1 MPKSIKRRHILGV
14 GAALAVAGKAPAI
27 AKASATTLRFV
38 PNADLSSIDPI
49 AISGYPI
56 RNHGYMVYDTLY
68 ATDSEFR
75 IRPQMAQGHE
85 VLPDGLTWTFHLRD
99 GLRFH
104 DGAPVLARD
113 CVASLRRWGARDGVG
128 QALLALTNDLT
139 EIDDRSFRFRL
150 RQPFPL
156 MLDALG
162 KTASP
167 VPFIMPERIA
177 VTPPTTQIRD
187 ATGSGPFRFLPDQ
200 WVSGSHVGYAKF
212 ENYLPRNEPPAGAAG
227 AKIAYVDRVEWHIL
241 PDASTASSALRQGE
255 VDWYEQPNLNL
266 LPVLRAAPGI
276 VVNAYYDGFELIM
289 HFNQLQAP
297 FNNPAVRQAVLASI
311 DQSDYLATMVPDP
324 AQSLACKSFF
334 FCGTPSS
341 TGAGSEAMTAN
352 LKRGQ
357 QLLAASGY
365 AGEKVLIISPTDI
378 EWLANVSL
386 VTDDL
391 LKRLGMNVETVAM
404 DLGTFF
410 ARRNSAEPVNK
421 GGWSIFH
428 TGLGSVD
435 LASPAFNFALRGNGR
450 QGWPGWPTDPMLER
464 LRSSWMGA
472 ASEAEHKAIAAD
484 MERHAFTTIPYI
496 PLGVRRNYT
505 AYRSNIT
512 GMQKASAPFAWNI
525 KKS

>member
-1 MPKSIKRRHILGV
+1 
-14 GAALAVAGKAPAI
+14 
-27 AKASATTLRFV
+27 V
-38 PNADLSSIDPI
+38 PSSDLSSIDPI
-49 AISGYPI
+49 AVSGYPI

-68 ATDSEFR
+68 ATDSEFG
-75 IRPQMAQGHE
+75 IRPQMAKGHE
-85 VLPDGLTWTFHLRD
+85 VSPDGLTWTFHLRD

-104 DGAPVLARD
+104 DGTPVLARD
-113 CVASLRRWGARDGVG
+113 CVASLRRWGARDGLG
-128 QALLALTNDLT
+128 QTLLALTNELT
-139 EIDDRSFRFRL
+139 TIDDHSFRFRL
-150 RQPFPL
+150 KQPFPL
-156 MLDALG
+156 MLDTLG

-167 VPFIMPERIA
+167 IPFIMPERIA

-212 ENYLPRNEPPAGAAG
+212 ENYVPRNEPPDGAAG
-227 AKIAYVDRVEWHIL
+227 AKIVYVDRVEWHIL

-255 VDWYEQPNLNL
+255 VDWYEQPDLNL

-276 VVNAYYDGFELIM
+276 SVNSYFDGSELIM
-289 HFNQLQAP
+289 RFNQLQPP
-297 FNNPAVRQAVLASI
+297 FNNQLVRQAVLAAI

-324 AQSLACKSFF
+324 TQALACKSFYY
-334 FCGTPSS
+334 CGTPFATS
-341 TGAGSEAMTAN
+341 AGSEAMTAT

-365 AGEKVLIISPTDI
+365 AGEKVVILSPTSLQ
-378 EWLANVSL
+378 WLADVSL

-410 ARRNSAEPVNK
+410 ARRNSVEPVDK
-421 GGWSIFH
+421 GGWSIFL

-435 LASPAFNFALRGNGR
+435 LASPAFNFALRGTGR
-450 QGWPGWPTDPMLER
+450 HGWPGWPTDPTLET
-464 LRSSWMGA
+464 LRTSWMA
-472 ASEAEHKAIAAD
+472 AAGEAERRVIAAD
-484 MERHAFTTIPYI
+484 IQRRAFTTLPYI

-505 AYRSNIT
+505 AYRSNVT
-512 GMQKASAPFAWNI
+512 GMQKASAPFAWNVR
-525 KKS
+525 KA